1 MHGGDIYRNQVQY
14 DFSVNLN
21 PRGIPEGVLGALE
34 EAIHHVTEYPD
45 LHHQELRTML
55 AERWNVSEQQIV
67 LGNGASEIISAFVQ
81 AYQPKSCLLTA
92 PAYTGYERAIR
103 GICPDCICHYYT
115 LRPEQNFILQEDIA
129 DEIRRV
135 KPDML
140 ILTNPNNPNGKLI
153 PPEVLDAILTAAGE
167 TDTAVMIDE
176 CFMALTGQE
185 ETHSLLWK
193 FKYSLS
199 HLSTMPITSPVTPPV
214 TTPLT
219 TPLQNHDDTSGNIA
233 SPDVPGMSET
243 SGKSE
248 APGTSEALGTP
259 EALPEILRET
269 SPAITP
275 ETMPEALPDGSMPN
289 TLVLRSFTKTFAIP
303 GVRLGYAVALAGTT
317 QESIANATRV
327 SGSLPE
333 WNLSVFAQKAGAA
346 CLAEAAYVADSLPLI
361 VEEREYL
368 TRGLTK
374 LGYKVFPSDVNY
386 ILFRSTDTH
395 LPVKL
400 LSEGILI
407 RSCEDYR
414 GLGTGYYRIAVLNH
428 AKNEILLE
436 AMQRMADIEHH

>member
-21 PRGIPEGVLGALE
+21 PRDIPEGVLGALE
-34 EAIHHVTEYPD
+34 EAIHHVAEYPD

-103 GICPDCICHYYT
+103 GICPDCICHYYN

-135 KPDML
+135 EPDML

-167 TDTAVMIDE
+167 LDTAVMIDE

-185 ETHSLLWK
+185 ETHSLLRK
-193 FKYSLS
+193 CKYSRS
-199 HLSTMPITSPVTPPV
+199 HSSAMPITSSVTPPM
-214 TTPLT
+214 TASLAK
-219 TPLQNHDDTSGNIA
+219 PLQNHDDISGNVA
-233 SPDVPGMSET
+233 SP
-243 SGKSE
+243 E
-248 APGTSEALGTP
+248 APGLSEASEVSEVSGTLEAPGALG
-259 EALPEILRET
+259 AMPEISQET

-289 TLVLRSFTKTFAIP
+289 TLVLRAFTKTFAIP

-361 VEEREYL
+361 AEEREYL

-374 LGYKVFPSDVNY
+374 LGYEVFPSDVNY
-386 ILFRSTDTH
+386 ILFLSPDTH

-407 RSCEDYR
+407 RTCEDYR

-436 AMQRMADIEHH
+436 AMQRMADIDHH

>member
-34 EAIHHVTEYPD
+34 EAVHHVAEYPD

-103 GICPDCICHYYT
+103 GICPDCICHYYN

-153 PPEVLDAILTAAGE
+153 PPKVLDAILTAAGE

-176 CFMALTGQE
+176 CFMALTGKE
-185 ETHSLLWK
+185 KTHSLLWK
-193 FKYSLS
+193 FEHPRS
-199 HLSTMPITSPVTPPV
+199 HLSAMPITSPVTPPV
-214 TTPLT
+214 TAPLAK
-219 TPLQNHDDTSGNIA
+219 PLQNHDDISGKVA
-233 SPDVPGMSET
+233 SPGAPGISEASEISEI
-243 SGKSE
+243 SGASE
-248 APGTSEALGTP
+248 APEALQK
-259 EALPEILRET
+259 ILRET
-269 SPAITP
+269 APAITS

-289 TLVLRSFTKTFAIP
+289 TLVLRAFTKTFAIP

-361 VEEREYL
+361 AEEREYL

-374 LGYKVFPSDVNY
+374 LGYEVFSSDVNY

-436 AMQRMADIEHH
+436 AMQRMADIDHH